1 MDKEVIK
8 GVLIVF
14 GVTLAL
20 TLFCIMAT
28 DDGWRKLGCVG
39 RAILHGIAISSIRGI
54 CM

>member
-8 GVLIVF
+8 GALIVC

-28 DDGWRKLGCVG
+28 DDGWRKLGCVL
-39 RAILHGIAISSIRGI
+39 RAMLHGIAISSIRGI